1 MLLDRHLFNIALRI
15 DNEEDAGNIGTILPK
30 MVDKNHFE
38 L

>member
-1 MLLDRHLFNIALRI
+1 MALRI
-15 DNEEDAGNIGTILPK
+15 ENEEDAGNIGTILPK